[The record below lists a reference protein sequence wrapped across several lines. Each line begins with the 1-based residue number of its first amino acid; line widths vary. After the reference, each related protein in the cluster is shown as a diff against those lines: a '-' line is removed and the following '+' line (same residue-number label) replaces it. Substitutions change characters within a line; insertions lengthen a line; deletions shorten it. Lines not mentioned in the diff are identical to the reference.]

1 MCYERQCSKEG
12 LAGEIVDG
20 DANNRKFSEAELKSL
35 FSPKFSGLSNF
46 HERSK
51 CACCN
56 PGAPTPPKQDRNGF
70 VHLLWNSEELRL
82 ADTCLHRAA
91 QATGRVTLAFTKT
104 TDKSGRGFGP
114 PPA

>member
-1 MCYERQCSKEG
+1 MG
-12 LAGEIVDG
+12 LGKTLQTIAIIYTMLTQGPTG
-20 DANNRKFSEAELKSL
+20 GA
-35 FSPKFSGLSNF
+35 
-46 HERSK
+46 
-51 CACCN
+51 N